1 MTCNVW
7 RVHAWGDPA
16 LEDATLR
23 EHVVA
28 VGGHELG
35 NLSHRPDL
43 PEAREQLR
51 ERFPDRRDRGI
62 ANFVGYCRQFLYDMQ
77 PGDLVAL
84 SLSNGRVAIGCVTGG
99 FRYGPSAPDRIGHAR
114 AVEWLVS
121 DLPRVRFGH
130 DINATFESRG
140 TVCRIRAQGPERRLR
155 TAADTGNEARA

>member
-7 RVHAWGDPA
+7 R
-16 LEDATLR
+16 ATR
-23 EHVVA
+23 GETPPSRIRRFASTSSRWVA
-28 VGGHELG
+28 TTSATCRTVQTSRRRG
-35 NLSHRPDL
+35 NT
-43 PEAREQLR
+43 LR

-62 ANFVGYCRQFLYDMQ
+62 ANFVGYGRQFLYDMQ

-84 SLSNGRVAIGCVTGG
+84 SLSAGRVAIGCVKGG
-99 FRYGPSAPDRIGHAR
+99 YRCGPSAPDRIGHAR
-114 AVEWLVS
+114 AVKWLVS

-155 TAADTGNEARA
+155 PAADTGNEPRE